1 VPPDRRYFMGVLIA
15 CSSSAHR
22 NLDLLPT
29 REVPDR
35 TGTRAVRLL
44 RLTVSP
50 ARRTAPRIS
59 PVVRCPADPGP
70 ERPGETTGGG
80 PPGRNRQRWGVRKHP
95 GRAAY
100 REDRGRIH
108 PRSSR
113 CAADRSWP
121 LAPCNPHRF
130 AQGMRRYA
138 FGQTRL
144 SLPPRTDLT
153 PLGQESKACSLKIGP
168 KNDVARV
175 SPGSHHHVRR
185 GQPRSSL
192 RSRPSP
198 LSRRYSPGSSPS
210 PSSSVSGRMS
220 MRQPVRRAARR
231 AFWPSL
237 PMASDSW

>member
-1 VPPDRRYFMGVLIA
+1 MGVLIA
-15 CSSSAHR
+15 YSSSAHR

-50 ARRTAPRIS
+50 ARRRAPRIS
-59 PVVRCPADPGP
+59 PVARCRAVPGP
-70 ERPGETTGGG
+70 ERPGGTPGGG
-80 PPGRNRQRWGVRKHP
+80 PPGRNRRRRGVRKHP

-100 REDRGRIH
+100 REDRGHTH
-108 PRSSR
+108 PRSPR
-113 CAADRSWP
+113 CAANRSWP
-121 LAPCNPHRF
+121 LAPGNPHRF
-130 AQGMRRYA
+130 AQGMRRSA

-153 PLGQESKACSLKIGP
+153 PWGQGSTSCSSKKMW
-168 KNDVARV
+168 
-175 SPGSHHHVRR
+175 PGSHPGPHRDVRAS
-185 GQPRSSL
+185 QPRSSR

-210 PSSSVSGRMS
+210 ASSSVSGRMS
-220 MRQPVRRAARR
+220 MRHPVRRAARR

-237 PMASDSW
+237 PIASESW